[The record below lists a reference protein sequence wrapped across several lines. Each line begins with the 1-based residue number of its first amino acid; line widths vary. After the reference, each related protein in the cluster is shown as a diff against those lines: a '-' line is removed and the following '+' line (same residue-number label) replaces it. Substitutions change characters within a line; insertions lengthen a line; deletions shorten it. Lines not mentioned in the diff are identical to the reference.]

1 MNLPQLKLFA
11 IRNLSTG
18 KLVADTFFQAKQDA
32 KAARSKLGDT
42 THVVTNGPDHRK
54 FRA

>member
-1 MNLPQLKLFA
+1 MKLPQLKLFA
-11 IRNLSTG
+11 IRNLTTG

-32 KAARSKLGDT
+32 KAERARLGND
-42 THVVTNGPDHRK
+42 THVVTNGPDHYK